1 MAKSDADVRRNGR
14 FGYWTLAGFYFFFGV
29 LTLLLHRGEATLKM
43 DRLIYDNWVRF
54 GQSAPPSKYVVVGI
68 DSESVEAK
76 GRWPWPRNDQAQIID
91 NLTDAGAAI
100 ILIDILYS
108 EASANNPEHDLALA
122 QSIQRS
128 NRVILPV
135 HTEGRDDEIRNGET
149 LPIPVILEASRDLGH
164 VFFPIAVSYTHL
176 TLPTNRE
183 V

>member
-68 DSESVEAK
+68 DSDSVEAK

-108 EASANNPEHDLALA
+108 EASA
-122 QSIQRS
+122 I
-128 NRVILPV
+128 
-135 HTEGRDDEIRNGET
+135 IRNMIWRWRSPFNGQIESFFQSTLKDET
-149 LPIPVILEASRDLGH
+149 
-164 VFFPIAVSYTHL
+164 TK
-176 TLPTNRE
+176 
-183 V
+183 